1 VIPEH
6 SDAYLFYR
14 VSEGKAGTAMPAF
27 RGALD
32 EQERWALV
40 SYLRSL
46 PAQHAAR

>member
-1 VIPEH
+1 
-6 SDAYLFYR
+6 
-14 VSEGKAGTAMPAF
+14 MPAF

-46 PAQHAAR
+46 AAQHAAR